1 MNTFKEYIE
10 EAAMDARTALQ
21 IFGLS
26 EFPKTADELR
36 KLHKQLAMQNHPD
49 RGGSLDKMKDINA
62 ANDVLKQNIGRSVKS
77 TFFTAGRAANPAQA
91 YQKAGSVFRR
101 GAKTASEQ
109 PETEDEKAAKIIR
122 KKIFNLIMQK
132 LSVIDTAGI
141 KSRLDSSLNDV
152 FAMEILMPPKTSITD
167 PWLTLNFK
175 NSNKTVWLNVRMNG
189 DTDHYAYRMR
199 HTDSGVLKTDN
210 FDFQWSLGIDLYYG
224 RNKMTIMKTKKF
236 RAQDLDFLKN
246 AGKFLPPA
254 KLKKMAETVDAWK
267 G

>member
-1 MNTFKEYIE
+1 MNTFKEYIK

-62 ANDVLKQNIGRSVKS
+62 ANDVLKQNIGRSIKS
-77 TFFTAGRAANPAQA
+77 TFFKAGRAANPAQA

-101 GAKTASEQ
+101 GTKNAEQ
-109 PETEDEKAAKIIR
+109 PESEDEKITKVIR

-152 FAMEILMPPKTSITD
+152 FAMEILMPPKSAITD

-175 NSNKTVWLNVRMNG
+175 NSNKTVWLNVRLNG
-189 DTDHYAYRMR
+189 DTDHMAYRMR
-199 HTDSGVLKTDN
+199 HTDTGVLTTDN

-224 RNKMTIMKTKKF
+224 RNKIVMMKTKKF
-236 RAQDLDFLKN
+236 TASDLDFIKN
-246 AGKFLPPA
+246 AGKFLTPA
-254 KLKKMAETVDAWK
+254 KLKKAAEAIAAWK